1 MKTITNIATTIN
13 PAIAI
18 AAIGT
23 GIVVNVLSVC
33 SSRSGWHSFMHGKR
47 GVVVALKRR
56 LVDLVDYCRDLGCL
70 LMTRE
75 PAMPLCFEGTSCFRA
90 EQISQPSFA

>member
-23 GIVVNVLSVC
+23 GIVAIVLSVC
-33 SSRSGWHSFMHGKR
+33 SSFSRWHSFMHGKC
-47 GVVVALKRR
+47 GVVVAVKRR
-56 LVDLVDYCRDLGCL
+56 LVDLVDYCHDLGCL
-70 LMTRE
+70 LTTRE
-75 PAMPLCFEGTSCFRA
+75 PAMPLCFQGTSCLRA